1 MKCIIVDDE
10 PLAREVLESYV
21 DRIDGLELVAS
32 CDNAVKAFDILKKE
46 DVDLIFLDIQMP
58 KLNGIDFLK
67 VLNPLPKVIFT
78 TAYREYAIESYELD
92 VVDYLLKPISF
103 QRFLM
108 AVSKAMNG
116 HGSVPNE
123 PAQTPVSDELRSD
136 HPYIFLKADRKMV
149 KVYLK
154 DILYIE
160 SLKDYVRIK
169 MPQKDVISLQKISF
183 LEQKLPE
190 DCFVRIHRS
199 FIVPI
204 KKIEAFSQNVIEI
217 GGTELPI
224 GRNYKEKVLQILNN
238 DTSILG

>member
-10 PLAREVLESYV
+10 PLAREVIESYV
-21 DRIDGLELVAS
+21 AKIDGLELVAS

-46 DVDLIFLDIQMP
+46 SIQLIFLDIQMP

-67 VLNPLPKVIFT
+67 VLHPLPKIIFT

-108 AVSKAMNG
+108 SVNKAMNENG
-116 HGSVPNE
+116 TTGIE
-123 PAQTPVSDELRSD
+123 EGQGDELRSD

-169 MPQKDVISLQKISF
+169 MPNRDVISLQKISF

-190 DCFVRIHRS
+190 DCFIRIHRS
-199 FIVPI
+199 FIVPF
-204 KKIEAFSQNVIEI
+204 KKIEAYSNHVIEI
-217 GGTELPI
+217 AGTELPI
-224 GRNYKEKVLQILNN
+224 GRNYKEKVLGILN
-238 DTSILG
+238 DDKSILG

>member
-10 PLAREVLESYV
+10 PLAREVIESFV
-21 DRIDGLELVAS
+21 ERVEGLQLVAS
-32 CDNAVKAFDILKKE
+32 CDNAVEAFDIIKKE
-46 DVDLIFLDIQMP
+46 AVELVFLDIQMP

-67 VLNPLPKVIFT
+67 ILNPVPKVIFT

-108 AVSKAMNG
+108 SVNKAMNG
-116 HGSVPNE
+116 HVTDTNE
-123 PAQTPVSDELRSD
+123 RHETFDELRTEE
-136 HPYIFLKADRKMV
+136 PYIFLKADRKMV

-169 MPQKDVISLQKISF
+169 LPEKEVISLQKISF

-190 DCFVRIHRS
+190 DCFIRIHRS
-199 FIVPI
+199 FIVPL
-204 KKIEAFSQNVIEI
+204 KKIEAFSSNSIDV

-224 GRNYKEKVLQILNN
+224 GRNYKEQVLSVLNS
-238 DTSILG
+238 DKSILT

>member
-1 MKCIIVDDE
+1 MNCIIVDDE
-10 PLAREVLESYV
+10 PLAREVLESYLE
-21 DRIDGLELVAS
+21 RIDGLELLAS
-32 CDNAVKAFDILKKE
+32 CDNAVKAFDVLKRE
-46 DVDLIFLDIQMP
+46 NVDLIFLDIQMP

-67 VLNPLPKVIFT
+67 VLNPFPKVIFT
-78 TAYREYAIESYELD
+78 TAYREYAIESYELN

-108 AVSKAMNG
+108 SVNKAMNG
-116 HGSVPNE
+116 HLQVSVQE
-123 PAQTPVSDELRSD
+123 SDDTDQLRTD
-136 HPYIFLKADRKMV
+136 DPYIFLKADRKMV

-154 DILYIE
+154 EILYIE

-169 MPQKDVISLQKISF
+169 LPQKDVISLQKISF

-190 DCFVRIHRS
+190 DCFLRIHRS

-204 KKIEAFSQNVIEI
+204 RKIEAFSNNVIEI

-224 GRNYKEKVLQILNN
+224 GRNYKEKVLDILNS
-238 DTSILG
+238 DTSILS

>member
-1 MKCIIVDDE
+1 MNCIIVDDE
-10 PLAREVLESYV
+10 PLAREVLESFV
-21 DRIDGLELVAS
+21 GRIDGLELKGS
-32 CDNAVKAFDILKKE
+32 CDNAIKAFDLLKK
-46 DVDLIFLDIQMP
+46 DKVDLIFLDIQMP

-67 VLNPLPKVIFT
+67 VLNPLPKIIFT
-78 TAYREYAIESYELD
+78 TAYREYAIESYELN

-108 AVSKAMNG
+108 AVNKAMND
-116 HGSVPNE
+116 GSKEIKE
-123 PAQTPVSDELRSD
+123 PILAAPDDLRSET
-136 HPYIFLKADRKMV
+136 PYIFLKADRKMV

-169 MPQKDVISLQKISF
+169 LPQKDVISLQKISF

-190 DCFVRIHRS
+190 DCFIRIHRS

-204 KKIEAFSQNVIEI
+204 RKIEAFSNNIIEI
-217 GGTELPI
+217 NGVELPI
-224 GRNYKEKVLQILNN
+224 GRNYKEQVLEILNN
-238 DTSILG
+238 DTSILS

>member
-21 DRIDGLELVAS
+21 ERIDGLELLTS
-32 CDNAVKAFDILKKE
+32 CDNAVKAFDVLKKE
-46 DVDLIFLDIQMP
+46 NVDLIFLDIQMP

-67 VLNPLPKVIFT
+67 VLNPQPKVIFT

-116 HGSVPNE
+116 QLAVAKEASQVVIP
-123 PAQTPVSDELRSD
+123 DELRSEQ
-136 HPYIFLKADRKMV
+136 PYIFLKADRKMV

-169 MPQKDVISLQKISF
+169 MPQKDVVSLQKISF

-204 KKIEAFSQNVIEI
+204 RKIEAFSQNVIEI
-217 GGTELPI
+217 NGAELPI

>member
-1 MKCIIVDDE
+1 MNCIIVDDE
-10 PLAREVLESYV
+10 PLAREVLESFV
-21 DRIDGLELVAS
+21 GRIDGLELLAS
-32 CDNAVKAFDILKKE
+32 CDNAIKAFDILKKE
-46 DVDLIFLDIQMP
+46 QVDLIFLDIQMP

-67 VLNPLPKVIFT
+67 VLDPIPKVIFT
-78 TAYREYAIESYELD
+78 TAYREYAIESYELN

-108 AVSKAMNG
+108 AVNKAMNG
-116 HGSVPNE
+116 ADKVLEE
-123 PAQTPVSDELRSD
+123 PKPVLDELRSD
-136 HPYIFLKADRKMV
+136 TPYIFLKADRKMV

-169 MPQKDVISLQKISF
+169 LPQKDVISLQKISF

-190 DCFVRIHRS
+190 DCFIRIHRS

-204 KKIEAFSQNVIEI
+204 KKIEAFSNNVIEI

-224 GRNYKEKVLQILNN
+224 GRNYKDKVLNVLNS
-238 DTSILG
+238 DTSILS

>member
-10 PLAREVLESYV
+10 PLAREVLESFV
-21 DRIDGLELVAS
+21 GRIDGLELLAS
-32 CDNAVKAFDILKKE
+32 CDNAIKAFDILKKE
-46 DVDLIFLDIQMP
+46 KVDLIFLDIQMP

-67 VLNPLPKVIFT
+67 VLDPIPNVIFT
-78 TAYREYAIESYELD
+78 TAYREYAIESYELN

-103 QRFLM
+103 QRFMM
-108 AVSKAMNG
+108 AVNKAMNDG
-116 HGSVPNE
+116 LKEKNE
-123 PAQTPVSDELRSD
+123 EVKRVDELRSET
-136 HPYIFLKADRKMV
+136 PYIFLKADRKMV

-169 MPQKDVISLQKISF
+169 LPQKDVISLQKISF

-204 KKIEAFSQNVIEI
+204 RKIESFSNNVIEI
-217 GGTELPI
+217 GGAELPI
-224 GRNYKEKVLQILNN
+224 GRNYKEKVLEILNS
-238 DTSILG
+238 DTSILS

>member
-1 MKCIIVDDE
+1 MNCIIVDDE

-21 DRIDGLELVAS
+21 ERIDGLELVAS

-46 DVDLIFLDIQMP
+46 SVELIFLDIQMP

-78 TAYREYAIESYELD
+78 TAYREYAIESYELN
-92 VVDYLLKPISF
+92 VIDYLLKPISF

-108 AVSKAMNG
+108 AVSKAMD
-116 HGSVPNE
+116 GSLKE
-123 PAQTPVSDELRSD
+123 STEEKPVSDELRSD
-136 HPYIFLKADRKMV
+136 SPYIFLKADRKMV

-169 MPQKDVISLQKISF
+169 MAHKDVISLQKISF

-190 DCFVRIHRS
+190 DCFLRIHRS

-204 KKIEAFSQNVIEI
+204 KKIEAFSNNVIEI
-217 GGTELPI
+217 DGTELPI
-224 GRNYKEKVLQILNN
+224 GRNYKEKVLEILNS
-238 DTSILG
+238 DSSILS